1 MYNKLVY
8 LFHKVLITI
17 NYLDVRQNS
26 NQNVQLELF

>member
-8 LFHKVLITI
+8 LFHKVLTTS